1 MRNNT
6 ELQQLRQALPIV
18 REKLPPDVFHAV
30 LDDFGAQYASRLREA
45 VRRRHPLT
53 PHEAH
58 PASHC
63 PAGGGFSR
71 ASRKAAARSPTPG
84 QTDKPDPPP
93 HTASEAQPENSRTHG
108 TCCTQGGER
117 TGGAALSTVAV
128 RSDPRQE
135 AACRF
140 TGHWVAEREISA
152 YERSRW
158 ALTSWSPTGRQTMT
172 ARWVLLFTPIG
183 VVAIDCSQGAAN
195 HGQAPRLAGPNSSL
209 QCAIRCN
216 LGVVWRGLCDQ
227 SHKRLMTGEDRQ
239 KTCAADSNA
248 AREYP
253 DLGAK

>member
-152 YERSRW
+152 YERIRW
-158 ALTSWSPTGRQTMT
+158 APTSSSPTGQQTMT
-172 ARWVLLFTPIG
+172 ARWVLLFQAHWCGRDRLLARSGKPRSGLAIG
-183 VVAIDCSQGAAN
+183 RSKLFLAMRDSPQSRRCLAQTMWSEPQTVDDRRRPTENLCG
-195 HGQAPRLAGPNSSL
+195 GQ
-209 QCAIRCN
+209 QCGSR
-216 LGVVWRGLCDQ
+216 VSRPW
-227 SHKRLMTGEDRQ
+227 
-239 KTCAADSNA
+239 
-248 AREYP
+248 P
-253 DLGAK
+253 